1 MKRQDHPRSYYGL
14 PVIHR
19 AHWKWLIVFYFF
31 LGGIAGGAQVIGGVA
46 AARNRDE
53 NRSIVRAA
61 RYVSFLAFL
70 PCPALL
76 IVDLGRLE
84 RFLHMLRIVK
94 FRSPMS
100 IGSWTL
106 TLFGAAATG
115 VAGSQAV
122 ADFPAAVPRSIRN
135 LAASV
140 SGPTAVAGAALGA
153 LLSSYTG
160 ALLAAT
166 AVPLWAKRHLL
177 LGPIFVSS
185 AMGTAAAAIDLALA
199 CARDRDQAADDRVG
213 LLEGICSA
221 SEIGLLAAW
230 VAALGP
236 IRKPL
241 AARPIAPVFR
251 HLVVGAGL
259 TAPLAIRSLQPLAP
273 APIRRPLELVAALL
287 TLAGGLAL
295 RYVVIVAGAAS
306 ADDPEATFAMTARQA
321 HGGRA

>member
-1 MKRQDHPRSYYGL
+1 
-14 PVIHR
+14 VIHR
-19 AHWKWLIVFYFF
+19 AHWKWLIIFYFF
-31 LGGIAGGAQVIGGVA
+31 FGGIAGGAQVIAGVA

-70 PCPALL
+70 PCPPLL

-106 TLFGAAATG
+106 TLFGAATTG
-115 VAGSQAV
+115 AAGSQAI
-122 ADFPAAVPRSIRN
+122 ADFPTAVPRPMRTFAGN
-135 LAASV
+135 V
-140 SGPTAVAGAALGA
+140 SGPAAIAGSALGA
-153 LLSSYTG
+153 LLGAYTG

-177 LGPIFVSS
+177 LGPIFVAS
-185 AMGTAAAAIDLALA
+185 AMGTAGATIDLALA
-199 CARDRDQAADDRVG
+199 FARDRDHSADGRVG

-221 SEIGLLAAW
+221 SELGLLAAW

-241 AARPIAPVFR
+241 ASGPIAPVFR

-259 TAPLAIRSLQPLAP
+259 TAPLAIRSLRPLAP
-273 APIRRPLELVAALL
+273 APVRRPLELVAASL

-295 RYVVIVAGAAS
+295 RYTVIVAGAAS
-306 ADDPEATFAMTARQA
+306 ADDPEATFAMTARPA
-321 HGGRA
+321 HGERA